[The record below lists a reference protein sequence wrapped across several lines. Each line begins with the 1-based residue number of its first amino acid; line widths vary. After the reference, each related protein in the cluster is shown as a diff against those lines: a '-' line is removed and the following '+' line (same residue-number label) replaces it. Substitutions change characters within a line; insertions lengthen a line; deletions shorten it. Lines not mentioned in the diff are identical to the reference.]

1 MMVKNT
7 MTGGL
12 TPWEIRRAMMGNKG
26 NKGFTSMVG
35 RAADVEVV
43 DYNSKL
49 KIISHKFHY

>member
-7 MTGGL
+7 MIGGL

-49 KIISHKFHY
+49 KIISHKFH